1 MMANVNKKRNKQQ
14 TMIQTTTIKH
24 ESDSQQVISK

>member
-1 MMANVNKKRNKQQ
+1 MMANVNKRNKQQ
-14 TMIQTTTIKH
+14 TTMQTTTIKH